1 MLERLKDMKKDLIH
15 CVEKQMEDLG
25 NVDAKELGEAVDM
38 IKDLEEAIYYGTI
51 TKSMEDGEK
60 EKKEMK
66 EHSKSW
72 GDPMYYTTRWDE
84 PMMYYTDR
92 RMPMYN
98 YNGGD
103 GASYYTD
110 RERPY
115 WMEGTS
121 YYTEQNGGTGMR
133 STNSRMNYM
142 DSRKMHQDKTTQIK
156 ELEKY
161 LQELSTDVTELI
173 HEATPEEKAILQQ
186 KVATLASKIR

>member
-25 NVDAKELGEAVDM
+25 NVDTKELGEAVDM

-72 GDPMYYTTRWDE
+72 GEPMYYTN
-84 PMMYYTDR
+84 R

-103 GASYYTD
+103 GASYYID
-110 RERPY
+110 REHPY

>member
-72 GDPMYYTTRWDE
+72 GEPMYYTTRWDE

-103 GASYYTD
+103 
-110 RERPY
+110 REHPY

-173 HEATPEEKAILQQ
+173 NEATPEEKAVLQQ